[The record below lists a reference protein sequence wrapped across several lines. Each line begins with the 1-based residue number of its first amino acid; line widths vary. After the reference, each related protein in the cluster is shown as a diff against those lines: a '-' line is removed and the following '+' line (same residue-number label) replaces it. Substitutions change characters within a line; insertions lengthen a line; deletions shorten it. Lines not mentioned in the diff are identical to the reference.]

1 MVMLAVY
8 IDDLLVIG
16 TTMSHVRSVR
26 QQLSSVFCITDQGN
40 FFLHIISM
48 NIKYDHEAH
57 TLSIDQS
64 RYIKEILEKFS
75 MSDAWT
81 CHRNRPMGYGEAT
94 GGLVEKVSIVKGKV
108 RTTGKVSCAKRGSKF
123 SQEEDQAQEHV
134 SQGRLHG
141 QEWDN
146 KGVHTV
152 REGHQ
157 IGAKRMVMD

>member
-16 TTMSHVRSVR
+16 ATMSRVSGFTAHYVQFGYPIPDPV
-26 QQLSSVFCITDQGN
+26 T
-40 FFLHIISM
+40 HIISM

-81 CHRNRPMGYGEAT
+81 VHSAATEVINTMGPCQEDKASAKEIRLYAS
-94 GGLVEKVSIVKGKV
+94 LVG
-108 RTTGKVSCAKRGSKF
+108 SCKR
-123 SQEEDQAQEHV
+123 
-134 SQGRLHG
+134 L
-141 QEWDN
+141 
-146 KGVHTV
+146 
-152 REGHQ
+152 
-157 IGAKRMVMD
+157 GA